1 MICAKAHFAS
11 ALLLAA
17 GTCAGNPAAEVVCGE
32 NALRLYA
39 NPLAYEV
46 QRGGETL
53 VLKTEI
59 GICIDGKWLGE
70 GVSPREVVRG
80 GTAAEKVATPVYKKG
95 AVDMRRDE
103 KLADFGDFA
112 IRIVARE
119 DGVAYRF
126 EPAKGGVVTD
136 ERADVTL
143 PKAARCWFSRTKRA
157 SLGCEEAVP
166 EFADASSLATDAS
179 KAFYLP
185 FAFSAKGKAVV
196 VLETALHDYPVWN
209 FGDVAATDA
218 GIRLSSLF
226 AKFPR
231 TTHHVANPDGWHNR
245 RTVETGG
252 RWVCVDEAE
261 GFIAKADASRPLPWR
276 VFVLADSP
284 SKLCEADIAYA
295 LATPNSSTDFSWV
308 RPGKVAWDWWSAFDN
323 KGAAQGCTTD
333 TYRRFIDFAA
343 RNGVEYVLLDEGWSE
358 KLDIWKCSPSVD
370 LPALIDYADKKG
382 VGVILWMA
390 WAQAYGAEEKVA
402 EHFSKLG
409 AKGFKVDFMDRGD
422 AEVASFL
429 EKFAAACARHRMVV
443 DYHGVYRPVGLSRT
457 YPNVLNYEGVHGL
470 EYMKM
475 FRNEDMMANDVAAF
489 FLRMTAGPMDYTP
502 GAMDNY
508 RIGAYRGDTVNP
520 GSIGTR
526 CRQMAMMAL
535 YEAPL
540 QMLCDA
546 PTKYERN
553 AECLSFMAQ
562 TPVVWDATAGLGGS
576 PETFAAVARKAKDGT
591 WYAAGISN
599 RDPRTFAFATDFLQD
614 GEWRAEIFR
623 DADDSADEPTHY
635 VHEAKD
641 LRAGETLS
649 FRMAPGG
656 GFVVRF
662 TRGAPQAAGFVRVS
676 GTRLVDESGREF
688 RIRGTNLG
696 NWLNP
701 EGYMFGFSRCE
712 SPYMMDEM
720 FRQLVGPEEAAK
732 FWTAFKDSYITED
745 DIAFIASTG
754 ANTVRLPFHY
764 KLFTVEDYLGA
775 NDPEEGFRR
784 FDDVIGWCRK
794 HGLKVILDMHSCP
807 GGQTGTNHDDSYGYP
822 WLFRSEA
829 LQREYCDIWR
839 RIATRYADEPVVL
852 AYDVMNEPIPWYHSD
867 KDELNALMAPVQRKA
882 ADAIREVDRNHVI
895 IFAGAQ
901 CNSNFAPFDGFRFG
915 ENEMLSCH
923 YYSFGNPKYDDA
935 AVAKFASV
943 AAKANV
949 PMYMGE
955 TGHNTYG
962 WCRAI
967 VESMEQKGIGWTL
980 WPFKKPGGDCWLS
993 IRMPDGWNETV
1004 AAFAKSDRQS
1014 YKQLQNR
1021 PERAKALGLMRQFI
1035 ENCKFGN
1042 CTPDSA
1048 YIKAT
1053 VGRADP
1059 CPPQSE
1065 SVGRAD
1071 PCPPQHLPPSNR
1083 KGTNP

>member
-1 MICAKAHFAS
+1 MIVAKAHFAA

-17 GTCAGNPAAEVVCGE
+17 GTCAGSPAAEVACGE

-39 NPLAYEV
+39 KPLAYEV
-46 QRGGETL
+46 MRGGKTL
-53 VLKTEI
+53 VPKTGI
-59 GICIDGKWLGE
+59 GICIDGKWLGD
-70 GVSPREVVRG
+70 GALPREVVRG
-80 GTAAEKVATPVYKKG
+80 ESAEEKVAAPVYKKG
-95 AVDMRRDE
+95 LVDLRRVE

-126 EPAKGGVVTD
+126 EPAKGGIVTD

-143 PKAARCWFSRTKRA
+143 PKTARCWFCRTSRTTI
-157 SLGCEEAVP
+157 GCEEAVP
-166 EFADASSLATDAS
+166 EFADATALATDPC

-185 FAFSAKGKAVV
+185 FAYSAEGKSVA

-226 AKFPR
+226 AKYPR
-231 TTHHVANPDGWHNR
+231 TTHRVANPDGWHNR

-252 RWVCVDEAE
+252 RWVCVDETE
-261 GFIAKADASRPLPWR
+261 DFIAKVHPARPLPWR
-276 VFVLADSP
+276 VFVLADAP
-284 SKLCEADIAYA
+284 AKLCEADIAYA
-295 LATPNSSTDFSWV
+295 LASPGSSTDFSWV

-323 KGAAQGCTTD
+323 KGAAQGCTTE

-343 RNGVEYVLLDEGWSE
+343 SNGVEYVLLDEGWSE

-370 LPALIDYADKKG
+370 VPAIIEYADKKG

-390 WAQAYGAEEKVA
+390 WAQVYGDEDRVA
-402 EHFSKLG
+402 EHFAKLG

-422 AEVASFL
+422 AEVACFL
-429 EKFAAACARHRMVV
+429 EKFAAACARHRMIV
-443 DYHGVYRPVGLSRT
+443 DYHGVYRPVGLSRM

-470 EYMKM
+470 EYMKLS
-475 FRNEDMMANDVAAF
+475 RDEDMMANDVAAF

-508 RIGAYRGDTVNP
+508 RIGEYRGDATNP

-553 AECLSFMAQ
+553 AECLSFMAR
-562 TPVVWDATAGLGGS
+562 TPVVWDSVVGLGGS
-576 PETFAAVARKAKDGT
+576 PKTFAAVARKARDGA

-599 RDPRTFAFATDFLQD
+599 RDPRTFAFATDFLAD
-614 GEWRAEIFR
+614 GEWRADIFR

-641 LRAGETLS
+641 VHAGETLS

-662 TRGAPQAAGFVRVS
+662 TRRASPAACFVRVA
-676 GTRLVDESGREF
+676 GTGLVDENGKAF

-701 EGYMFGFSRCE
+701 EGYMFGFGRCE

-720 FRQLVGPEEAAK
+720 FRQLVGPEETAK
-732 FWTAFKDSYITED
+732 FWAAFKDAYVTED
-745 DIAFIASTG
+745 DIAFIAATG

-764 KLFTVEDYLGA
+764 KLFTVEDYLGS
-775 NDPEEGFRR
+775 NDPEEGFSR
-784 FDDVIGWCRK
+784 FDDVVGWCRK
-794 HGLKVILDMHSCP
+794 HGLKVVLDMHSCP

-829 LQREYCDIWR
+829 LQREYCGIWR
-839 RIATRYADEPVVL
+839 RIAARYADEPVVL

-867 KDELNALMAPVQRKA
+867 KDELNALMAPVQRRA

-901 CNSNFAPFDGFRFG
+901 CNSNFAPFDGFSFG

-923 YYSFGNPKYDDA
+923 YYSFGNPKYDDK
-935 AVAKFASV
+935 AVAKFAAV

-955 TGHNTYG
+955 TGHNTYD

-980 WPFKKPGGDCWLS
+980 WPFKKPGADCWLS

-1035 ENCKFGN
+1035 ENCKFRN

-1048 YIKAT
+1048 YLKAT
-1053 VGRADP
+1053 VGAASP
-1059 CPPQSE
+1059 CPL
-1065 SVGRAD
+1065 
-1071 PCPPQHLPPSNR
+1071 QHLPPSNT

>member
-1 MICAKAHFAS
+1 MMGEKFHFAA

-17 GTCAGNPAAEVVCGE
+17 GTCAGNPAAEVACGK

-46 QRGGETL
+46 LRCGKTL
-53 VLKTEI
+53 VPKTGI
-59 GICIDGKWLGE
+59 GVRVDGKWLGE
-70 GVSPREVVRG
+70 GAAPREVVRVAS
-80 GTAAEKVATPVYKKG
+80 AAETVASPVYKKG
-95 AVDMRRDE
+95 AVDLRREE

-112 IRIVARE
+112 VRLVARE

-126 EPAKGGVVTD
+126 ELAKGGVVTD
-136 ERADVTL
+136 ERADLTL
-143 PKAARCWFSRTKRA
+143 PKAARCWFSRTGRTT
-157 SLGCEEAVP
+157 LGCEEAVP
-166 EFADASSLATDAS
+166 ESADASALATDS
-179 KAFYLP
+179 GKAFYLP
-185 FAFSAKGKAVV
+185 FAYSAEGKSVA

-218 GIRLSSLF
+218 GVVLSSLF
-226 AKFPR
+226 AKHPR
-231 TTHHVANPDGWHNR
+231 TTHRVANPDGWHNR
-245 RTVETGG
+245 ITVETGG
-252 RWVCVDEAE
+252 RWVCVDETE
-261 GFIAKADASRPLPWR
+261 DFIAKAQASRSLPWR
-276 VFVLADSP
+276 VFALADAP
-284 SKLCEADIAYA
+284 AKLCEADIAYA
-295 LATPNSSTDFSWV
+295 LATPPSGDFSWV

-323 KGAAQGCTTD
+323 KGAARGCTTE

-370 LPALIDYADKKG
+370 VPALVEYAGKKG

-390 WAQAYGAEEKVA
+390 WAQAFGAEERVA

-422 AEVASFL
+422 AEVACFL
-429 EKFAAACARHRMVV
+429 EKFAAACARHRMIV

-470 EYMKM
+470 EYMKLY
-475 FRNEDMMANDVAAF
+475 RNEDMMANDVAAF

-508 RIGAYRGDTVNP
+508 RIGAYRGDGDNP

-526 CRQMAMMAL
+526 SRQMAMMAL

-553 AECLSFMAQ
+553 RECLSFMAQ
-562 TPVVWDATAGLGGS
+562 TPVVWDATVGLGGS
-576 PETFAAVARKAKDGT
+576 PETFAAVARKTKNGA
-591 WYAAGISN
+591 WYAAGISGN
-599 RDPRTFAFATDFLQD
+599 EPRTFAFRTDFLTE
-614 GEWRAEIFR
+614 GVWRAEMFR

-641 LRAGETLS
+641 VRAGETLS

-662 TRGAPQAAGFVRVS
+662 ARREAPAAGFVRVS
-676 GTRLVDESGREF
+676 GTELVDEKGRAF

-712 SPYMMDEM
+712 SPHMMDDM

-732 FWTAFKDSYITED
+732 FWKAFKDVYITED
-745 DIAFIASTG
+745 DIAFVAATG
-754 ANTVRLPFHY
+754 SNTVRLPFHY
-764 KLFTVEDYLGA
+764 KLFTVEDYLGS

-794 HGLKVILDMHSCP
+794 HGLRVILDMHSCP

-839 RIATRYADEPVVL
+839 RIAARYADEPVVL

-867 KDELNALMAPVQRKA
+867 KDELNALMARVQRKA
-882 ADAIREVDRNHVI
+882 ADAIREVDRRHVI

-901 CNSNFAPFDGFRFG
+901 CNSNFAPFDGFSFG

-923 YYSFGNPKYDDA
+923 HYAFGKPNYDDK
-935 AVAKFASV
+935 AVAKFAAV

-967 VESMEQKGIGWTL
+967 VESMEQKGIGWTI
-980 WPFKKPGGDCWLS
+980 WPLKKSGGDCWLS
-993 IRMPDGWNETV
+993 FRMPDGWNETI

-1035 ENCKFGN
+1035 ENCKAGKCKADAGYLRALNLFVPSAERGE
-1042 CTPDSA
+1042 PADSRHSA
-1048 YIKAT
+1048 
-1053 VGRADP
+1053 
-1059 CPPQSE
+1059 
-1065 SVGRAD
+1065 
-1071 PCPPQHLPPSNR
+1071 PSNR
-1083 KGTNP
+1083 KGTNI